1 MLPVQTLL
9 TCWNN
14 LTCAAGM
21 EFRHTRIPVPEYSDV
36 DKHRFLQEI
45 YSARKPVVLKNL
57 NLGSCKT
64 KWTVDYMS
72 KKGGGREVK
81 IHVSEEPQMDFI
93 QKNFIYRSLPFDVF
107 VHRAAENKHKE
118 FFISEEEKYY
128 LRSLGEDP
136 RKDVADISK
145 QFPELAEDIQV
156 PEFFEKDQFFS
167 SVFRISSP
175 GLQLWT
181 HYDVMDNVL
190 IQVTGTKR
198 VVLYSPRDA
207 PYLYLSGD
215 KSEVL
220 DVDTP
225 DLVKYPLFAQARRYE
240 CTLHAGDVL
249 FIPALWFHNTVAEEF
264 GVGVNVFWK
273 HLPSEYYDKTDT
285 YGNKDPTAA
294 SRAVQ
299 ILDRSLKTLDELPEE
314 YKDFYA
320 RKMVLRIQ
328 NKAYSTNF
336 E

>member
-1 MLPVQTLL
+1 
-9 TCWNN
+9 
-14 LTCAAGM
+14 M
-21 EFRHTRIPVPEYSDV
+21 EFKPTKIPVPEYSGV
-36 DKHRFLQEI
+36 DKKKFLQEL
-45 YSARKPVVLKNL
+45 YPLRKPVVLRDL
-57 NLGSCKT
+57 DLGACKT
-64 KWTVDYMS
+64 QWSLDYMS
-72 KKGGGREVK
+72 RKGGGREVK
-81 IHVSEEPQMDFI
+81 IHVSEVPQMDFI
-93 QKNFIYRSLPFDVF
+93 KKNFIYRSLPFNVF
-107 VHRAAENKHKE
+107 VRRAAENKHTD
-118 FFISEEEKYY
+118 FFISEDEKYY

-136 RKDVADISK
+136 RKDIADISK
-145 QFPELAEDIQV
+145 QFPELATDIQI

-181 HYDVMDNVL
+181 HYDVMDNLL

-207 PYLYLSGD
+207 QYLYLSGD

-220 DVDTP
+220 NVDNP
-225 DLVKYPLFAQARRYE
+225 DLVKYPLFSQARRYE
-240 CTLHAGDVL
+240 CTLQAGDVL

-264 GVGVNVFWK
+264 GVGINVFWK
-273 HLPSEYYDKTDT
+273 HLPSEFYDKTDT

-299 ILDRSLKTLDELPEE
+299 ILDRALKTLDELPEE

-320 RKMVLRIQ
+320 RRMVLRVKA
-328 NKAYSTNF
+328 KAYSANF

>member
-1 MLPVQTLL
+1 MDFKP
-9 TCWNN
+9 
-14 LTCAAGM
+14 
-21 EFRHTRIPVPEYSDV
+21 ERIPVPKYTDV
-36 DKHRFLQEI
+36 NKQRFLQEI
-45 YSARKPVVLKNL
+45 YPLRKPVVLQDL
-57 NLGSCKT
+57 DLGVCRT
-64 KWTVDYMS
+64 QWTLDYMS
-72 KKGGGREVK
+72 RKGGGKEVK
-81 IHVSEEPQMDFI
+81 IHVSEVPQMDFI
-93 QKNFIYRSLPFDVF
+93 KKNFIYRSLTFDVF
-107 VHRAAENKHKE
+107 VRRAAEDKHTD
-118 FFISEEEKYY
+118 FFISPDEKYY

-136 RKDVADISK
+136 RKDIADIRK
-145 QFPELAEDIQV
+145 QFPELAADIKI
-156 PEFFEKDQFFS
+156 PEFFDENNFFS

-181 HYDVMDNVL
+181 HYDVMDNLL
-190 IQVTGTKR
+190 IQVTGRKR

-220 DVDTP
+220 DVDNP
-225 DLVKYPLFAQARRYE
+225 DLSKYPLFSRARRYE
-240 CTLHAGDVL
+240 CILEAGDVL

-273 HLPSEYYDKTDT
+273 HLPSEFYDKTDT

-299 ILDRSLKTLDELPEE
+299 ILDRALKTLDELPEE

-320 RKMVLRIQ
+320 RKMVLRIKA
-328 NKAYSTNF
+328 KAYSTNF

>member
-1 MLPVQTLL
+1 MMTAFIMDLEQ
-9 TCWNN
+9 
-14 LTCAAGM
+14 
-21 EFRHTRIPVPEYSDV
+21 RRIPVQQFTDV
-36 DKHRFLQEI
+36 DKNKFLQEI
-45 YSARKPVVLKNL
+45 YPLRKPVVLKGL
-57 NLGSCKT
+57 DLGVCKT
-64 KWTVDYMS
+64 RWTVDYLS
-72 KKGGGREVK
+72 KSGGDHEVK
-81 IHVSEEPQMDFI
+81 IHVSEVPQMDFI
-93 QKNFIYRSLPFDVF
+93 KKNFIYRTLPFDKF

-118 FFISEEEKYY
+118 YFISEDEKYY

-136 RKDVADISK
+136 RKDIADISN
-145 QFPELAEDIQV
+145 QFPGLAADIQI
-156 PEFFEKDQFFS
+156 PQFFDKDQFFS

-181 HYDVMDNVL
+181 HYDVMDNLL
-190 IQVTGTKR
+190 IQVSGKKR

-207 PYLYLSGD
+207 PYLYLAGD

-220 DVDTP
+220 DVDNP
-225 DLVKYPLFAQARRYE
+225 DLDKYPLFSQARRYE
-240 CTLHAGDVL
+240 CLLQAGDVL

-264 GVGVNVFWK
+264 GVGVNIFWK
-273 HLPSEYYDKTDT
+273 HLPSECYDKTDT

-299 ILDRSLKTLDELPEE
+299 ILDRALKTLEELPEE

-328 NKAYSTNF
+328 TKAYSSKL

>member
-1 MLPVQTLL
+1 MCL
-9 TCWNN
+9 TYLRWI
-14 LTCAAGM
+14 LFG
-21 EFRHTRIPVPEYSDV
+21 RISFTGLC
-36 DKHRFLQEI
+36 HL
-45 YSARKPVVLKNL
+45 
-57 NLGSCKT
+57 
-64 KWTVDYMS
+64 MS
-72 KKGGGREVK
+72 LY
-81 IHVSEEPQMDFI
+81 IEPQRTST
-93 QKNFIYRSLPFDVF
+93 QNSLSPRTKPLYSLPLYGGQLCGSS
-107 VHRAAENKHKE
+107 AT
-118 FFISEEEKYY
+118 ISSTLYVVVSQPEQDEKYY

-136 RKDVADISK
+136 RKDIADISK
-145 QFPELAEDIQV
+145 QFPELAEDIRI

-181 HYDVMDNVL
+181 HYDVMDNLL

-220 DVDTP
+220 DVDNP
-225 DLVKYPLFAQARRYE
+225 DLVKYPLFSQARRYE
-240 CTLHAGDVL
+240 CTLQAGDVL

-264 GVGVNVFWK
+264 GVGVNVFWR
-273 HLPSEYYDKTDT
+273 HLPSDCYDKTDT

-299 ILDRSLKTLDELPEE
+299 ILDRALKTLDELPEE

-320 RKMVLRIQ
+320 RKMVVRIQ
-328 NKAYSTNF
+328 NKAYSTNY

>member
-1 MLPVQTLL
+1 
-9 TCWNN
+9 
-14 LTCAAGM
+14 
-21 EFRHTRIPVPEYSDV
+21 
-36 DKHRFLQEI
+36 
-45 YSARKPVVLKNL
+45 
-57 NLGSCKT
+57 
-64 KWTVDYMS
+64 
-72 KKGGGREVK
+72 
-81 IHVSEEPQMDFI
+81 MDFLK
-93 QKNFIYRSLPFDVF
+93 KNFIYRSLPFDVF
-107 VHRAAENKHKE
+107 VHRASAIKHKE
-118 FFISEEEKYY
+118 FFISEDEKYY

-136 RKDVADISK
+136 RKDIADISK
-145 QFPELAEDIQV
+145 QFPELAEDIQI
-156 PEFFEKDQFFS
+156 PEFFEKEKFFS

-181 HYDVMDNVL
+181 HYDVMDNLL

-220 DVDTP
+220 DVDKP
-225 DLVKYPLFAQARRYE
+225 DLVKYPLFSQARRYE
-240 CTLHAGDVL
+240 CTLQAGDVL

-273 HLPSEYYDKTDT
+273 HLPSECYDKTDT

-299 ILDRSLKTLDELPEE
+299 ILDRALKTLDELPEE

-328 NKAYSTNF
+328 NKVYSTNF

>member
-1 MLPVQTLL
+1 MLIMMTAFIMDLEQ
-9 TCWNN
+9 C
-14 LTCAAGM
+14 
-21 EFRHTRIPVPEYSDV
+21 RIPVQQFTDV
-36 DKHRFLQEI
+36 DKNKFLQEI
-45 YSARKPVVLKNL
+45 YPLRKPVVLKGL
-57 NLGSCKT
+57 DLGVCKT
-64 KWTVDYMS
+64 RWTVDYLS
-72 KKGGGREVK
+72 KIGGDHEVK
-81 IHVSEEPQMDFI
+81 IHVSEMPQMDFI
-93 QKNFIYRSLPFDVF
+93 KKNFIYRTLPFNKF
-107 VHRAAENKHKE
+107 VHRAAENKHNE
-118 FFISEEEKYY
+118 YFISEDEKYY

-136 RKDVADISK
+136 RKDIADIGN
-145 QFPELAEDIQV
+145 QFPRLAADIQI
-156 PEFFEKDQFFS
+156 PQFFDKDQFFS

-181 HYDVMDNVL
+181 HYDVMDNLL
-190 IQVTGTKR
+190 IQVSGKKR

-207 PYLYLSGD
+207 PYLYLAGD

-220 DVDTP
+220 DVDNP
-225 DLVKYPLFAQARRYE
+225 DLDKYPLFSQARRYE
-240 CTLHAGDVL
+240 CLLEAGDVL

-273 HLPSEYYDKTDT
+273 HLPSECYDKTDT

-299 ILDRSLKTLDELPEE
+299 ILDRALKTLEELPEE

-328 NKAYSTNF
+328 TKAYSSKL